1 MAKYYANGGMRANS
15 ADRLAWEMQ
24 KYRDQQQ
31 KKLLEAKWQS
41 DLKNA
46 DEMSD
51 YGQVADGKNWLGKD
65 KMRPRT
71 RAEYIKEINDNYY
84 RQLQAMVNGNHYE
97 EEDPL
102 GVL

>member
-1 MAKYYANGGMRANS
+1 
-15 ADRLAWEMQ
+15 
-24 KYRDQQQ
+24 
-31 KKLLEAKWQS
+31 
-41 DLKNA
+41 
-46 DEMSD
+46 MSD

-71 RAEYIKEINDNYY
+71 RAEYIKEINDDYY
-84 RQLQAMVNGNHYE
+84 RQLQAMINGNYE